1 MIVLIVLPP
10 GLKIS
15 LEYKIKIFFFQDEMR
30 DTVDCSG
37 VNSLES
43 NASATSLSSTGSY
56 PAINPKLAE
65 TLDSL
70 NISTKTGDRSFD
82 SSQEI

>member
-1 MIVLIVLPP
+1 M
-10 GLKIS
+10 
-15 LEYKIKIFFFQDEMR
+15 KIFFFQDEMR

-43 NASATSLSSTGSY
+43 NSSATSLSSTGSY

-82 SSQEI
+82 TSQEI